1 MENWLLQLQ
10 KKLQD
15 RAEEGALRS
24 LKISPPDWV
33 DFSSNDYLGYAQTF
47 GGVSGS
53 EKIGSGGSRL
63 LAGNYTLMEDLEG
76 FIAQFHQVP
85 KALVFNSGYVA
96 NLGVFS
102 TLPQKGDTILYDSYI
117 HASVKEGFRASLAN
131 FYAFPHNDVSALV
144 QKLQKIQSGNI
155 FIALESVYSM
165 DGDLAPLAQIVD
177 LAKQFN
183 AIVVVDEAHALGVI
197 GNTGKGLVDD
207 LLLQNAPIIRVN
219 TFGKA
224 LGCHGAA
231 VLCNDIVY
239 QYLINFCRPF
249 IYSTSLSPQSV
260 SHILYNY
267 KRLQN
272 QDNVSQLQQNIQ
284 YFNTLKS
291 QFNLNFIPSSSAIQ
305 CWLVPGNE
313 NVKQK
318 ARYLNQKK
326 WDVKPVLSPTV
337 PKGLERIRIC
347 LHSFN
352 TSEQIKKMLEDIVAV
367 NLH

>member
-10 KKLQD
+10 KKLIE
-15 RAEEGALRS
+15 REKEGALRS
-24 LKISPPDWV
+24 LKISPKDWI
-33 DFSSNDYLGYAQTF
+33 DFSSNDYLGYTQAF
-47 GGVSGS
+47 GGVSRS

-63 LAGNYTLMEDLEG
+63 LAGNYTLIEELER
-76 FIAQFHQVP
+76 FIAQFHQAP

-102 TLPQKGDTILYDSYI
+102 TLPQKGDTILYDSFI

-131 FYAFPHNDVSALV
+131 YYAFPHNDVNTLK
-144 QKLQKIQSGNI
+144 QKLQKISSGNI
-155 FIALESVYSM
+155 FIAVESVYSM
-165 DGDLAPLAQIVD
+165 DGDLAPLSEIVE
-177 LAKQFN
+177 LAMQYN
-183 AIVVVDEAHALGVI
+183 AIVVIDEAHALGVI
-197 GNTGKGLVDD
+197 GKDGKGLVND
-207 LLLQNAPIIRVN
+207 LHLQNAPIIRVN

-231 VLCNDIVY
+231 VLCNEIVH

-260 SHILYNY
+260 SHIFHNY

-272 QDNVSQLQQNIQ
+272 GDNLAQLQQNIH
-284 YFNTLKS
+284 YFNALKS
-291 QFNLNFIPSSSAIQ
+291 QYNLNFTPSSSAIQ
-305 CWLVPGNE
+305 CWIVSGNN
-313 NVKQK
+313 NVKEK
-318 ARYLNQKK
+318 AKILSAKN

-352 TSEQIKKMLEDIVAV
+352 TPQQINDLIKDIAAL
-367 NLH
+367 N

>member
-24 LKISPPDWV
+24 LKISPTDWV
-33 DFSSNDYLGYAQTF
+33 DFSSNDYLGFAQTL

-63 LAGNYTLMEDLEG
+63 LAGNYTLIEELEA
-76 FIAQFHQVP
+76 FIAQFHQAP

-131 FYAFPHNDVSALV
+131 FYAFPHNDVNALKL
-144 QKLQKIQSGNI
+144 KLQKISSGNI
-155 FIALESVYSM
+155 FIAVESVYSM
-165 DGDLAPLAQIVD
+165 DGDLAPLSEIVE
-177 LAKQFN
+177 LALQYN
-183 AIVVVDEAHALGVI
+183 AIVVIDEAHALGVI
-197 GNTGKGLVDD
+197 GKDGKGLVND
-207 LLLQNAPIIRVN
+207 LNLQNAPIIRVN

-231 VLCNDIVY
+231 VLCNEIVH

-260 SHILYNY
+260 SHIFHNY
-267 KRLQN
+267 KRLKN
-272 QDNVSQLQQNIQ
+272 GENIAQLQQNIQ
-284 YFNTLKS
+284 YFNKLKS
-291 QFNLNFIPSSSAIQ
+291 QYNLNFIPSSSAIQ

-318 ARYLNQKK
+318 AKYLNQNN

-352 TSEQIKKMLEDIVAV
+352 TTDQIKKLLEDIVV
-367 NLH
+367 SN